1 MIMSEINTDHASVS
15 RNKTQT
21 RHRSCTAVLKK
32 FIDKLHFL
40 KQIFAS
46 DKKNQLYQL
55 TTLNHNNHQI

>member
-15 RNKTQT
+15 NNKTQT

-46 DKKNQLYQL
+46 D
-55 TTLNHNNHQI
+55 